1 MKTQIYFVLG
11 PTASGKSKFALSL
24 AKKLKG
30 EIINADSMQ
39 IYSELNVLTARPTIN
54 DQKKVNHYLY
64 GFVKG
69 DVRFNVQKWC
79 EEASKKIN
87 YLVDK
92 NITPIIVGG
101 TGLYIDALIHGIVSI
116 PSIPEK
122 VKIESDKMI
131 SKIGKKNFFNL
142 VNELDSEA
150 MNNVSPNDVQRM
162 QRIWEVNFFTKKK
175 FSDWKKNKN
184 KKIINLT
191 NYKILLFLPER
202 NENYKRVDDRAYL
215 MIRKG
220 AIEEVKNL
228 LKLNYNNSLPIMKA
242 HGVPEIQS
250 YLKNEISIEE
260 CISKIQQVTR
270 NYVKRQH
277 TWWRS
282 SNLKIFKK
290 FDQFPD
296 EIDIK
301 SINLD
306 QN

>member
-24 AKKLKG
+24 AKKLNG

-39 IYSELNVLTARPTIN
+39 IYRELSILTARPTIN
-54 DQKKVNHYLY
+54 DQKKINHHLY

-69 DVRFNVQKWC
+69 DIRFNVQKWC
-79 EEASKKIN
+79 EEASIKIN

-101 TGLYIDALIHGIVSI
+101 TGLYIESLINGIVSI
-116 PSIPEK
+116 PFIPEK

-131 SKIGKKNFFNL
+131 SKIGKENFSNL
-142 VNELDSEA
+142 VKELDSEA
-150 MNNVSPNDVQRM
+150 MKNILPNDIQRIR
-162 QRIWEVNFFTKKK
+162 RIWEVNFYTKKK
-175 FSDWKKNKN
+175 FSDWKYNKN
-184 KKIINLT
+184 KKLINLGD
-191 NYKILLFLPER
+191 YKILLFLPER
-202 NENYKRVDDRAYL
+202 NANYKRVDHRAHL
-215 MIRKG
+215 MIKDG

-250 YLKNEISIEE
+250 YLNNEVSIDE

-282 SNLKIFKK
+282 SNLNIFKK

-296 EIDIK
+296 EIDLK

-306 QN
+306 LN

>member
-24 AKKLKG
+24 ANKLNG

-39 IYSELNVLTARPTIN
+39 IYNELSILTARPTIN
-54 DQKKVNHYLY
+54 DQKKINHHLY

-87 YLVDK
+87 YLVNK
-92 NITPIIVGG
+92 NITPILVGG
-101 TGLYIDALIHGIVSI
+101 TGLYIESLINGIVSI
-116 PSIPEK
+116 PPIPEK
-122 VKIESDKMI
+122 VKIESEKMI
-131 SKIGKKNFFNL
+131 LKFGKENFYNL
-142 VNELDSEA
+142 VKELDSDA
-150 MNNVSPNDVQRM
+150 MINIASNDIQRIR
-162 QRIWEVNFFTKKK
+162 RIWEVNIFTKKK
-175 FSDWKKNKN
+175 FSDWKKSKNKN
-184 KKIINLT
+184 FINLK
-191 NYKILLFLPER
+191 NYKILLFLPDR
-202 NENYKRVDDRAYL
+202 KENYRRVDHRTHL
-215 MIRKG
+215 MIEDG

-250 YLKNEISIEE
+250 YLNNEVSMEE

-277 TWWRS
+277 TWVE
-282 SNLKIFKK
+282 IFK
-290 FDQFPD
+290 
-296 EIDIK
+296 
-301 SINLD
+301 S
-306 QN
+306 

>member
-11 PTASGKSKFALSL
+11 PTASGKSKFALNL
-24 AKKLKG
+24 AEKLNG

-39 IYSELNVLTARPTIN
+39 IYRELSILTARPTIK
-54 DQKKVNHYLY
+54 DQKKINHHLY

-69 DVRFNVQKWC
+69 SVRYNVQKWC

-87 YLVDK
+87 YLVNK
-92 NITPIIVGG
+92 NINPIIVGG
-101 TGLYIDALIHGIVSI
+101 TGLYIESLINGIVSI
-116 PSIPEK
+116 PLIPEK

-131 SKIGKKNFFNL
+131 SKIGKENFFDL
-142 VNELDSEA
+142 VKQLDSDA
-150 MNNVSPNDVQRM
+150 MKSISPNDIQRIR
-162 QRIWEVNFFTKKK
+162 RIWEVNFFTKKK
-175 FSDWKKNKN
+175 FSEWKQNKN
-184 KKIINLT
+184 KKLINFG
-191 NYKILLFLPER
+191 NYKILLFLPLR
-202 NENYKRVDDRAYL
+202 NENYKRVDHRAHL
-215 MIRKG
+215 MIENG
-220 AIEEVKNL
+220 AIQEVENL

-250 YLKNEISIEE
+250 YLNNELSIDE

-282 SNLKIFKK
+282 SNLNIFKK

-296 EIDIK
+296 EIDLK
-301 SINLD
+301 SINLE

>member
-1 MKTQIYFVLG
+1 MNTQIYFVIG

-24 AKKLKG
+24 ANKLNG

-39 IYSELNVLTARPTIN
+39 IYSELSILTARPTLNDHKKIN
-54 DQKKVNHYLY
+54 HHLY

-79 EEASKKIN
+79 DEASKKIN
-87 YLVDK
+87 YLLDK
-92 NITPIIVGG
+92 NITPILVGG
-101 TGLYIDALIHGIVSI
+101 TGLYINSLISGIVSI

-122 VKIESDKMI
+122 VKIESDKII

-142 VNELDSEA
+142 VKELDSEA
-150 MNNVSPNDVQRM
+150 MINIAPNDIQRIR
-162 QRIWEVNFFTKKK
+162 RIWEVNFFTKKK
-175 FSDWKKNKN
+175 FSEWKQNKN
-184 KKIINLT
+184 KKLINLKD
-191 NYKILLFLPER
+191 YKILLFLPHR
-202 NENYKRVDDRAYL
+202 YANYKRVDHRTHV
-215 MIRKG
+215 MIQNG
-220 AIEEVKNL
+220 AVEEVRNL
-228 LKLNYNNSLPIMKA
+228 LKLNYDKSLPIMKA
-242 HGVPEIQS
+242 HGVPEIRS
-250 YLKNEISIEE
+250 YLNNQISIEE

-277 TWWRS
+277 TWWKS

-296 EIDIK
+296 EIDIN

-306 QN
+306 LN

>member
-24 AKKLKG
+24 GKKLKG

-39 IYSELNVLTARPTIN
+39 IYSELNVLSARPTIN
-54 DQKKVNHYLY
+54 DQKKIHHHLY

-69 DVRFNVQKWC
+69 DARFNVQKWC
-79 EEASKKIN
+79 EEASKKIS
-87 YLVDK
+87 YLIDK
-92 NITPIIVGG
+92 NITPILVGG
-101 TGLYIDALIHGIVSI
+101 TGLYIDSLINGIVSI

-122 VKIESDKMI
+122 VKLESDKII
-131 SKIGKKNFFNL
+131 SNIGKENFFNL
-142 VNELDSEA
+142 VKELDSDA
-150 MNNVSPNDVQRM
+150 MHNIAPNDIQRIR
-162 QRIWEVNFFTKKK
+162 RIWEVNFFTKKK

-202 NENYKRVDDRAYL
+202 TENYKRVDQRTHL
-215 MIRKG
+215 MIQDG

-228 LKLNYNNSLPIMKA
+228 LKLNYNTNLPIMKA

-250 YLKNEISIEE
+250 FLKNEISIEE

-290 FDQFPD
+290 FHQFPN
-296 EIDIK
+296 EIDIN

>member
-24 AKKLKG
+24 AKKLNG
-30 EIINADSMQ
+30 EIINADSIQ
-39 IYSELNVLTARPTIN
+39 IYKELSILTARPTIH
-54 DQKKVNHYLY
+54 DQKKINHHLY

-69 DVRFNVQKWC
+69 DIRFNVQKWC

-87 YLVDK
+87 NLVDK
-92 NITPIIVGG
+92 NIPPILVGG
-101 TGLYIDALIHGIVSI
+101 TGLYIESLINGIVSI
-116 PSIPEK
+116 PYIPEK
-122 VKIESDKMI
+122 VIIESDKMI
-131 SKIGKKNFFNL
+131 LNIGKENFFNL
-142 VNELDSEA
+142 VKEHDFDA
-150 MNNVSPNDVQRM
+150 MKNISPNDIQRIR
-162 QRIWEVNFFTKKK
+162 RIWEVNFFTKKK
-175 FSDWKKNKN
+175 FSDWKQNKN
-184 KKIINLT
+184 KKLINLGD
-191 NYKILLFLPER
+191 YKILLFLPER
-202 NENYKRVDDRAYL
+202 KENYKRVDHRTHRMMED
-215 MIRKG
+215 G

-228 LKLNYNNSLPIMKA
+228 LKLNYDNSLPIMKA

-250 YLKNEISIEE
+250 YLNNEVSIEE

-277 TWWRS
+277 TWWKS
-282 SNLKIFKK
+282 SNLNIFKK

-296 EIDIK
+296 EIDLK

>member
-1 MKTQIYFVLG
+1 MKTTTYFVLG

-24 AKKLKG
+24 ASKLNG

-39 IYSELNVLTARPTIN
+39 IYSELSILTARPTIN
-54 DQKKVNHYLY
+54 DQKKINHHLY

-69 DVRFNVQKWC
+69 NIRFNAQKWC
-79 EEASKKIN
+79 EEASKIIN

-92 NITPIIVGG
+92 KINPIIVGG
-101 TGLYIDALIHGIVSI
+101 TGLYIESLINGIVSI

-122 VKIESDKMI
+122 VKIKSDKLI
-131 SKIGKKNFFNL
+131 SKIGRENFFNL
-142 VNELDSEA
+142 VKELDSEA
-150 MNNVSPNDVQRM
+150 MKNISPNDIHRIR
-162 QRIWEVNFFTKKK
+162 RIWEVNFFTKKK

-184 KKIINLT
+184 KKLVNLKD
-191 NYKILLFLPER
+191 YKILLFLPER
-202 NENYKRVDDRAYL
+202 NKNYKRVDHRSHV
-215 MIRKG
+215 MVQNG

-250 YLKNEISIEE
+250 YLKNEVSIEE

-282 SNLKIFKK
+282 SNLSIFKK

-296 EIDIK
+296 EIDLK

-306 QN
+306 

>member
-1 MKTQIYFVLG
+1 MKTQIYFILG

-24 AKKLKG
+24 AKKLNG

-39 IYSELNVLTARPTIN
+39 IYKELSILTARPTIH
-54 DQKKVNHYLY
+54 DQKKINHHLY

-69 DVRFNVQKWC
+69 DIRFNVQKWC
-79 EEASKKIN
+79 EEASTKIN

-92 NITPIIVGG
+92 NITPILVGG
-101 TGLYIDALIHGIVSI
+101 TGLYIESLINGIVSI
-116 PSIPEK
+116 PFIPEK
-122 VKIESDKMI
+122 VKKESEKMI
-131 SKIGKKNFFNL
+131 LKIGKKNFFNL
-142 VNELDSEA
+142 VKEHDVDA
-150 MNNVSPNDVQRM
+150 MKNISPNDIQRIR
-162 QRIWEVNFFTKKK
+162 RIWEVNFFTKKK
-175 FSDWKKNKN
+175 FSDWKQNEN
-184 KKIINLT
+184 KKLINLGD
-191 NYKILLFLPER
+191 YKILLFLPER
-202 NENYKRVDDRAYL
+202 KENYKRVDHRTHL
-215 MIRKG
+215 MIEDG
-220 AIEEVKNL
+220 AIDEVENL

-250 YLKNEISIEE
+250 YLNNEVSIEE

-282 SNLKIFKK
+282 SNLNIFKK

>member
-1 MKTQIYFVLG
+1 MKTQIFFVLG

-24 AKKLKG
+24 AKKLNG

-39 IYSELNVLTARPTIN
+39 IYSELNVLSARPTIN
-54 DQKKVNHYLY
+54 DQKKINHHLY

-92 NITPIIVGG
+92 NITPILVGG
-101 TGLYIDALIHGIVSI
+101 TGLYIDSLINGIVSI
-116 PSIPEK
+116 PTIPEK

-131 SKIGKKNFFNL
+131 SNIGKKNFFNL
-142 VNELDSEA
+142 VQELDSDA
-150 MNNVSPNDVQRM
+150 MHNIAYNDIQRIR
-162 QRIWEVNFFTKKK
+162 RIWEVNFFTKKK

-184 KKIINLT
+184 KKLINLI
-191 NYKILLFLPER
+191 NYKILLFLPQR
-202 NENYKRVDDRAYL
+202 NENYKRVDQRTHL
-215 MIRKG
+215 MIQDG

-250 YLKNEISIEE
+250 YLNNEVSIED

-282 SNLKIFKK
+282 SNLKIFKI

-296 EIDIK
+296 EIDIN

>member
-1 MKTQIYFVLG
+1 MKTQIFFVLG
-11 PTASGKSKFALSL
+11 PTASGKSQFALNL
-24 AKKLKG
+24 ANKLNG

-39 IYSELNVLTARPTIN
+39 IYSELNVLSARPTIN
-54 DQKKVNHYLY
+54 EQKKIKHHLY

-69 DVRFNVQKWC
+69 NVRFNVQKWC
-79 EEASKKIN
+79 EEASTKIN
-87 YLVDK
+87 HLVDK
-92 NITPIIVGG
+92 NITPILVGG
-101 TGLYIDALIHGIVSI
+101 TGLYIDSLINGIVSI
-116 PSIPEK
+116 PFIPEK
-122 VKIESDKMI
+122 VKIEADKMI
-131 SKIGKKNFFNL
+131 TNIGKKNFFNL
-142 VNELDSEA
+142 VKELDSNA
-150 MNNVSPNDVQRM
+150 MHNIEPNDIQRIR
-162 QRIWEVNFFTKKK
+162 RIWEVNFFTKKK

-184 KKIINLT
+184 KKLINLI

-202 NENYKRVDDRAYL
+202 NENYKRVDQRTHL
-215 MIRKG
+215 MIQNG
-220 AIEEVKNL
+220 AIEEVKKL

-250 YLKNEISIEE
+250 FLKNEISIEE

-290 FDQFPD
+290 FHQFPN
-296 EIDIK
+296 EIDIN

>member
-24 AKKLKG
+24 AKKLNG

-39 IYSELNVLTARPTIN
+39 IYKELSILTARPTIH
-54 DQKKVNHYLY
+54 DQKKINHHLY

-69 DVRFNVQKWC
+69 DIRFNVQKWC
-79 EEASKKIN
+79 EEASTKIN

-92 NITPIIVGG
+92 NITPILVGG
-101 TGLYIDALIHGIVSI
+101 TGLYIESLINGIVSI
-116 PSIPEK
+116 PFIPEI
-122 VKIESDKMI
+122 VKQESEKI
-131 SKIGKKNFFNL
+131 ILKIGKENFFNL
-142 VNELDSEA
+142 VKEHDFDA
-150 MNNVSPNDVQRM
+150 MKNISPNDIQRIR
-162 QRIWEVNFFTKKK
+162 RIWEVNFFTKKK
-175 FSDWKKNKN
+175 FSDWKQNEN
-184 KKIINLT
+184 KKFINLGD
-191 NYKILLFLPER
+191 YKILLFLPER
-202 NENYKRVDDRAYL
+202 KENYKRVDHRTHL
-215 MIRKG
+215 MIKDG
-220 AIEEVKNL
+220 AIDEVKNL

-250 YLKNEISIEE
+250 YLNKEVSIEE

-282 SNLKIFKK
+282 SNLNIFKK

-306 QN
+306 QI

>member
-24 AKKLKG
+24 AKKLNG

-39 IYSELNVLTARPTIN
+39 IYKELSILTARPTIH
-54 DQKKVNHYLY
+54 DQKKINHHLY

-69 DVRFNVQKWC
+69 DIRFNVQKWC
-79 EEASKKIN
+79 EEASTKIN
-87 YLVDK
+87 YLIDK
-92 NITPIIVGG
+92 NITPILVGG
-101 TGLYIDALIHGIVSI
+101 TGLYIESLINGMVSI
-116 PSIPEK
+116 PFIPEK
-122 VKIESDKMI
+122 VKKESEKMI
-131 SKIGKKNFFNL
+131 LKIGKENFFNL
-142 VNELDSEA
+142 VKEHDVDA
-150 MNNVSPNDVQRM
+150 MKNIPPNDIQRIR
-162 QRIWEVNFFTKKK
+162 RIWEVNFFTKKK
-175 FSDWKKNKN
+175 FSEWKQNKN
-184 KKIINLT
+184 KKLINLGD
-191 NYKILLFLPER
+191 YKILLFLPER
-202 NENYKRVDDRAYL
+202 KENYKRVDNRTHL
-215 MIRKG
+215 MMKNG
-220 AIEEVKNL
+220 AIEEVENL
-228 LKLNYNNSLPIMKA
+228 LKLNYNYSLPIMKA

-250 YLKNEISIEE
+250 YLNNEVSIEE

-277 TWWRS
+277 TWWKS
-282 SNLKIFKK
+282 SNLNIFKK

>member
-1 MKTQIYFVLG
+1 MKNQIFFVLG
-11 PTASGKSKFALSL
+11 PTASGKSKFALNL
-24 AKKLKG
+24 ANKLNG

-39 IYSELNVLTARPTIN
+39 IYSELSILTARPTIN
-54 DQKKVNHYLY
+54 DQKIINHHLY
-64 GFVKG
+64 GFING

-92 NITPIIVGG
+92 NITPILVGG
-101 TGLYIDALIHGIVSI
+101 TGLYIDSLINGLVSI

-122 VKIESDKMI
+122 VKIETDKI
-131 SKIGKKNFFNL
+131 ILKIGKENFFNL
-142 VNELDSEA
+142 VKELDSDA
-150 MNNVSPNDVQRM
+150 MHNIAQNDIQRIR
-162 QRIWEVNFFTKKK
+162 RIWEVNFFTKKK
-175 FSDWKKNKN
+175 FSEWKQNKN
-184 KKIINLT
+184 KKLINLT
-191 NYKILLFLPER
+191 NYKILLFLPKR
-202 NENYKRVDDRAYL
+202 NENYKRVDQRTHL
-215 MIRKG
+215 MIQDG

-250 YLKNEISIEE
+250 YLKKEISIEE

-282 SNLKIFKK
+282 SNLKIYKK

-301 SINLD
+301 FINLD
-306 QN
+306 HN

>member
-24 AKKLKG
+24 AKKLNG

-39 IYSELNVLTARPTIN
+39 IYKELSILTARPTIH
-54 DQKKVNHYLY
+54 DQKKINHHLY

-69 DVRFNVQKWC
+69 DIRFNVQKWC
-79 EEASKKIN
+79 EEASTKIN

-92 NITPIIVGG
+92 NITPILVGG
-101 TGLYIDALIHGIVSI
+101 TGLYIESLINGIVSI
-116 PSIPEK
+116 PFIPEK
-122 VKIESDKMI
+122 VKKESEKMI
-131 SKIGKKNFFNL
+131 LKIGKENFFNL
-142 VNELDSEA
+142 VKEHDFEA
-150 MNNVSPNDVQRM
+150 MKNILPNDIQRIR
-162 QRIWEVNFFTKKK
+162 RIWEVNFFTKKK
-175 FSDWKKNKN
+175 FSEWKQNKN
-184 KKIINLT
+184 KKLINLGD
-191 NYKILLFLPER
+191 YKILLFLPER
-202 NENYKRVDDRAYL
+202 KENYKRVDHRTHL
-215 MIRKG
+215 MIEDG
-220 AIEEVKNL
+220 AIDEVENL

-250 YLKNEISIEE
+250 YLNNELSIEE

-282 SNLKIFKK
+282 SNLNIFKK

-306 QN
+306 QI

>member
-1 MKTQIYFVLG
+1 MKTQIIFVLG

-24 AKKLKG
+24 AKKLNG

-39 IYSELNVLTARPTIN
+39 IYSELNVLSARPTIN
-54 DQKKVNHYLY
+54 DQKKINHHLY

-87 YLVDK
+87 YLVYK

-101 TGLYIDALIHGIVSI
+101 TGLYIDALINGIVSI

-122 VKIESDKMI
+122 IKKESDKII
-131 SKIGKKNFFNL
+131 SKIGNKNFFNL

-150 MNNVSPNDVQRM
+150 MNNISPNDVQRIK
-162 QRIWEVNFFTKKK
+162 RIWEVNFFTKKK

-202 NENYKRVDDRAYL
+202 NENYKRVDHRTHL
-215 MIRKG
+215 MIQNG

-250 YLKNEISIEE
+250 YLNNEISIEE

-282 SNLKIFKK
+282 SNLNIFKK

-296 EIDIK
+296 EIDLK

>member
-24 AKKLKG
+24 AKKLNG

-39 IYSELNVLTARPTIN
+39 IYKELSILTARPTVH
-54 DQKKVNHYLY
+54 DQKKINHHLY

-69 DVRFNVQKWC
+69 DIRFNVQKWC
-79 EEASKKIN
+79 EEASTKIN

-92 NITPIIVGG
+92 NLTPILVGG
-101 TGLYIDALIHGIVSI
+101 TGLCIESLINGIVSI
-116 PSIPEK
+116 PFIPEK
-122 VKIESDKMI
+122 VKKESEKMI
-131 SKIGKKNFFNL
+131 LKIGKENFFNL
-142 VNELDSEA
+142 VKEHDVDA
-150 MNNVSPNDVQRM
+150 MKNISPNDIQRIR
-162 QRIWEVNFFTKKK
+162 RIWEVNFFTKKK
-175 FSDWKKNKN
+175 FSDWKQNKN
-184 KKIINLT
+184 KKLINLVD
-191 NYKILLFLPER
+191 YKILLFLPER
-202 NENYKRVDDRAYL
+202 KENYKRVDHRTHL
-215 MIRKG
+215 MIENG
-220 AIEEVKNL
+220 AIDEVENL

-250 YLKNEISIEE
+250 YLNNEVSIEE

-282 SNLKIFKK
+282 SNLNIFKK

-306 QN
+306 QI

>member
-24 AKKLKG
+24 AKKLNG

-39 IYSELNVLTARPTIN
+39 IYSDLSILTARPTIN
-54 DQKKVNHYLY
+54 DQKKVNHHLY

-87 YLVDK
+87 YLVSK
-92 NITPIIVGG
+92 NLTPILVGG
-101 TGLYIDALIHGIVSI
+101 TGLYIESLINGIVSI

-122 VKIESDKMI
+122 IKIESNKMI
-131 SKIGKKNFFNL
+131 SKIGKENFFNL
-142 VNELDSEA
+142 VKEFDSDA
-150 MNNVSPNDVQRM
+150 MKNILPNDIQRIR
-162 QRIWEVNFFTKKK
+162 RIWEVNFFTKKK
-175 FSDWKKNKN
+175 FSEWKQNKN
-184 KKIINLT
+184 KKLINLKD
-191 NYKILLFLPER
+191 YKILLFLPDR
-202 NENYKRVDDRAYL
+202 KDNYKRVDNRTHI
-215 MIRKG
+215 MMNEG
-220 AIEEVKNL
+220 AIPEVEKL
-228 LKLNYNNSLPIMKA
+228 LKLKYNNTLPIMRA

-250 YLKNEISIEE
+250 YLNNQISIEE
-260 CISKIQQVTR
+260 CISKIQQATR

-296 EIDIK
+296 EIDLK

>member
-24 AKKLKG
+24 AKKLNG

-39 IYSELNVLTARPTIN
+39 IYKELSILTARPTIH
-54 DQKKVNHYLY
+54 DQKKINHHLY

-69 DVRFNVQKWC
+69 DIRFNVQKWC

-92 NITPIIVGG
+92 NTTPILVGG
-101 TGLYIDALIHGIVSI
+101 TGLYIESLINGIVSI
-116 PSIPEK
+116 PFIPEK
-122 VKIESDKMI
+122 VKKESEKMI
-131 SKIGKKNFFNL
+131 LKFGKENFFNL
-142 VNELDSEA
+142 VKELDFDA
-150 MNNVSPNDVQRM
+150 TKNISPNDIQRM
-162 QRIWEVNFFTKKK
+162 RRIWEVNFFTKKK
-175 FSDWKKNKN
+175 FSDWKQNKN
-184 KKIINLT
+184 KKLINLGD
-191 NYKILLFLPER
+191 YKILLFLPDR
-202 NENYKRVDDRAYL
+202 KENYKRVDNRTHL
-215 MIRKG
+215 MIEEG
-220 AIEEVKNL
+220 AIDEVENL

-250 YLKNEISIEE
+250 YLNNDLSIEE
-260 CISKIQQVTR
+260 CVYKIQQVTR

-277 TWWRS
+277 TWWKS
-282 SNLKIFKK
+282 SNLNIFKK

-296 EIDIK
+296 EIDLK

>member
-1 MKTQIYFVLG
+1 MKTQVYFVLG

-24 AKKLKG
+24 ANKLNG

-39 IYSELNVLTARPTIN
+39 IYSELSILTARPTIS
-54 DQKKVNHYLY
+54 DQKKINHHLY

-79 EEASKKIN
+79 KEASQKIN
-87 YLVDK
+87 YLVSK
-92 NITPIIVGG
+92 NITPILVGG
-101 TGLYIDALIHGIVSI
+101 TGLYIESLINGIVSI

-122 VKIESDKMI
+122 MKIESDKMI
-131 SKIGKKNFFNL
+131 SKIGKENFFNL
-142 VNELDSEA
+142 VKELDSDA
-150 MNNVSPNDVQRM
+150 MKNILPNDIQRIR
-162 QRIWEVNFFTKKK
+162 RIWEVNFFTKKK
-175 FSDWKKNKN
+175 FSYWKQNKN
-184 KKIINLT
+184 KKLINLKD
-191 NYKILLFLPER
+191 YKILLFLPDR
-202 NENYKRVDDRAYL
+202 NENYKRVDDRTHI
-215 MIRKG
+215 MMNEG
-220 AIEEVKNL
+220 AIAEVKKL
-228 LKLNYNNSLPIMKA
+228 IKLKYNNNLPIMRA

-250 YLKNEISIEE
+250 YLNNQISIEE

-282 SNLKIFKK
+282 SNLNIFKK

-296 EIDIK
+296 EISLK